1 MTYKQSKGVKA
12 LVETYLSPLFQ
23 DNQMRDKIV
32 YLILDDVIADIDETA
47 DWSNLGYD
55 EINIG
60 DVEIALARV
69 LETAIVFN
77 YTGE

>member
-1 MTYKQSKGVKA
+1 MTYKQSNGVKA

-23 DNQMRDKIV
+23 DNQTRNKIV

-47 DWSNLGYD
+47 DWSNLGYN

>member
-1 MTYKQSKGVKA
+1 MTYKQSNGVKA

-23 DNQMRDKIV
+23 DNQTRNKIV